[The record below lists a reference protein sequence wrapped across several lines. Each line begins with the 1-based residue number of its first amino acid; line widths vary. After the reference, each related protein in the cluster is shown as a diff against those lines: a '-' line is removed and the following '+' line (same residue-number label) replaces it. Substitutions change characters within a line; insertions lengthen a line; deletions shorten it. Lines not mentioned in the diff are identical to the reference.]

1 MTEIVLIL
9 GHCAGE
15 EAGCKEGGA
24 GGGGEGGGG
33 GEVVEGETAPVSVRP
48 AGCDLLSVEVLG
60 GGALTEH
67 LQHLGEEE
75 EEEWRG
81 GGGGGG

>member
-1 MTEIVLIL
+1 M
-9 GHCAGE
+9 
-15 EAGCKEGGA
+15 
-24 GGGGEGGGG
+24 
-33 GEVVEGETAPVSVRP
+33 RP